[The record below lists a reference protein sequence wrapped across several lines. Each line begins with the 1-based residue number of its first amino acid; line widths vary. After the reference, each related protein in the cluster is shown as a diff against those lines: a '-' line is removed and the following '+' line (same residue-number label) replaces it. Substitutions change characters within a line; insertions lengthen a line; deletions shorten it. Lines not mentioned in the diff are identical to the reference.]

1 MSNNTVTN
9 NSRSEIHD
17 WNYRMNRLNDQIAE
31 RRFRRD
37 GGFYGAEGL
46 SPPRADSGSRNL
58 GYDDDDERK
67 VNNGRSFGMPGD
79 MEQRYQRNGERRNA
93 GYRGQFGE
101 RSRLYQI
108 PNDEDRT
115 RSFNRNHGQEID
127 KKGNRGT
134 DFRKKMRDDRHH
146 YLEMDEMGY
155 RETEFGKGRKN
166 DTNNYQEI
174 DETGYRDSEFRKER
188 RNNRRYHQEMDDETG
203 CKETEFCNGKA
214 VNGIGRA
221 YKNMGYMDRGLHHPR
236 TPLNYPAPNAQYIDR
251 GSDFP
256 RSNMQNQ
263 SGSVALN
270 TQAPLTVEYQLVGE
284 PKGQEENEEKKPR
297 KVWWYTTS
305 RVFSAVLI
313 IISLVSDWLQYL
325 EMDDPIGEVQ
335 EKVKDTFMSK
345 KCTKEST
352 KDTASQFLYFTIAGT
367 VLAALQLAN
376 IIYQIVQNH
385 RTPIDTDIKDYI
397 DERTEVFLVNM
408 FVKFPQT
415 FLIHRNEVNLCLGCG
430 TGNSKQLKGFLNGF
444 SSLASSIWRYVTHLK
459 VSTCSCSDMCKR
471 CTTRC
476 GLRIKNCLL
485 GCIRCLCRCPAR
497 YCCPEIKNAY
507 PCCFMHL
514 FCSNFWMFTN
524 CCCQCKRDSKKSSLL
539 AELASIPTSFVA
551 FLYMLKVAKYF
562 CMIHLSDLGTLVF
575 DKIIAYFWDLVFH
588 NK

>member
-127 KKGNRGT
+127 KKGNRG
-134 DFRKKMRDDRHH
+134 
-146 YLEMDEMGY
+146 
-155 RETEFGKGRKN
+155 
-166 DTNNYQEI
+166 
-174 DETGYRDSEFRKER
+174 
-188 RNNRRYHQEMDDETG
+188 

-214 VNGIGRA
+214 VIGIGRA

-524 CCCQCKRDSKKSSLL
+524 CCCQCKKDSKKSSIL
-539 AELASIPTSFVA
+539 AETASIPTSFVA

-562 CMIHLSDLGTLVF
+562 CMVQLSGLVTLVF
-575 DKIIAYFWDLVFH
+575 ESIIGFFWDKVFH